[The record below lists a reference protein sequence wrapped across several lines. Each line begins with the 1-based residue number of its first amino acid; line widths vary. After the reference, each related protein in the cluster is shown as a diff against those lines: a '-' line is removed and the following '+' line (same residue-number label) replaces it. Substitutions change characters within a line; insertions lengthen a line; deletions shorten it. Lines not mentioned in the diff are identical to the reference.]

1 MLIIR
6 NVLNFN
12 VTNRHRENIR
22 SCLFSSKSE
31 LLLRILDLLF
41 GPGSVGEVLLDL
53 QLSRR
58 VHGLTGSVQR
68 SSITIGS
75 SLSRPFVTYNTGI
88 ATTTNSSLIS
98 LTSVKDTA
106 LSVRSKGSKGTNC
119 DDIIIILLEV

>member
-12 VTNRHRENIR
+12 VTNMHRENIR
-22 SCLFSSKSE
+22 SALFSSKSE

-75 SLSRPFVTYNTGI
+75 SLSRPFVTYNTLLLP
-88 ATTTNSSLIS
+88 TPVSF
-98 LTSVKDTA
+98 
-106 LSVRSKGSKGTNC
+106 LSP
-119 DDIIIILLEV
+119 L